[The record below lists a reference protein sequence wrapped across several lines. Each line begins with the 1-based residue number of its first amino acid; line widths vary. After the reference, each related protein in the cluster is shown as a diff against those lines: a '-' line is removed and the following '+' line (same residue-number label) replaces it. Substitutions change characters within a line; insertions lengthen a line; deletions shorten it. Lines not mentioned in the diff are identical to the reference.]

1 MKLRLTIPQKGLIL
15 VILPLTFELIF
26 VAVLT
31 LLLNQAELEVQ
42 REKHSKSVIY
52 ATNELTRSITDA
64 TTAAG
69 GYRLTGLPFFQGRLQ
84 YAQSHTNQILN
95 ELKILCAANKQQL
108 AILDNFDAVARDGMK
123 ICSELGEGDLNN
135 APSLGT
141 VHKRR
146 TQFTALAAA
155 IRSMTESSGRLVEQE
170 QKIAR
175 ESPIIQANTR
185 GQVKSVLTVG
195 VAVNV
200 VLAILLAY
208 FFSSQI
214 TGRLNR
220 LSENTIRL
228 PAGQKL
234 LPFVGG
240 SDEIAKLDYFFRSM
254 AKQLTETERVK
265 RELIAMI
272 SHDLRTPLTSV
283 QGTLTLLSNNVYG
296 ELPEQARVNAQ
307 RAESDVA
314 RLIRLSNQLI
324 DVEMIAS
331 GRLTVHKRAA
341 DLDEIVERSQ
351 DALSTFAVQ
360 HGVDVKFSPS
370 KIKVDVDSDRIVQ
383 VVVNLLSNA
392 IKYSPADSVVSISI
406 VEKDQ
411 AAKVCVTDQ
420 GRGIPKTHLSK
431 VFEPFEQVQESD
443 AKEKGGK
450 GLGLAICKMIVEIH
464 GGKIGVDSEP
474 GKGSTFWFTVPLA
487 AMEATPDV
495 EVAPV

>member
-26 VAVLT
+26 VAALT
-31 LLLNQAELEVQ
+31 VLLNQSEMEVE

-69 GYRLTGLPFFQGRLQ
+69 GFRLTGMPIFKDRLQ
-84 YAQSHTNQILN
+84 YAQAHTQRILT
-95 ELKILCAANKQQL
+95 ELRTLCANNKQQL
-108 AILDNFDAVARDGMK
+108 AILDNFDSVAKDGMK
-123 ICSELGEGDLNN
+123 ICSELGEGDVENG
-135 APSLGT
+135 PSLGT
-141 VHKRR
+141 VQKRR
-146 TQFTALAAA
+146 RQFTALAAA
-155 IRSMTESSGRLVEQE
+155 IRSMTESSNRLVEQE

-175 ESPIIQANTR
+175 ESPVIQANTR
-185 GQVKSVLTVG
+185 AAVK
-195 VAVNV
+195 A
-200 VLAILLAY
+200 VLAAGVLINILLAVLAARI
-208 FFSSQI
+208 FSSQI

-220 LSENTIRL
+220 LSENTTRL

-240 SDEIAKLDYFFRSM
+240 SDEIAKLDYFFRNM
-254 AKQLTETERVK
+254 AKQLAETERVK

-283 QGTLTLLSNNVYG
+283 QGTLTLLANNVFG
-296 ELPEQARVNAQ
+296 ELPEPARTQAQ
-307 RAESDVA
+307 RAETDVA

-331 GRLTVHKRAA
+331 GRLSVHKRPA

-351 DALSTFAVQ
+351 DALGTFAEQ
-360 HGVDVKFSPS
+360 HGVELKFSPC
-370 KIKVDVDSDRIVQ
+370 KLKADIDSDRIVQ
-383 VVVNLLSNA
+383 VLVNLLSNA
-392 IKYSPADSVVSISI
+392 IKYSPPDSVVSISI
-406 VEKDQ
+406 EEKDQ
-411 AAKVCVTDQ
+411 SAKVSVCDH
-420 GRGIPKTHLSK
+420 GRGIPQTHLSR
-431 VFEPFEQVQESD
+431 VFEPFEQVEASD

-464 GGKIGVDSEP
+464 GGKIGVESEP
-474 GKGSTFWFTVPLA
+474 GKGSIFWFTVPLSTQ
-487 AMEATPDV
+487 EAVPNV
-495 EVAPV
+495 EVAPA